1 MSDTPEE
8 TLKILEQLGVKS
20 GNWQEMAER
29 LVSLD
34 GVTNQGEHLLK
45 LKEILE
51 GIAAADQ
58 KRLAALKEQLA
69 RVKFGGGS

>member
-1 MSDTPEE
+1 MSQTPEE
-8 TLKILEQLGVKS
+8 TRRILEQLGVKS

-45 LKEILE
+45 LKAILE
-51 GIAAADQ
+51 SIAAADQ

-69 RVKFGGGS
+69 RVKFGGGA

>member
-1 MSDTPEE
+1 
-8 TLKILEQLGVKS
+8 VKS
-20 GNWQEMAER
+20 GNWQEMTER

-51 GIAAADQ
+51 GVAAADQ

-69 RVKFGGGS
+69 RIKFGGGA

>member
-58 KRLAALKEQLA
+58 KRLAAMKEQLA